1 MPRPSPPSLNDLD
14 ARVDRLYG
22 VPLDRF
28 VPERNALAAELK
40 REDRPDDAA
49 LVKGLARPSIPAW
62 AVNQVYWHARDEF
75 DRLTAAGDQMRD
87 LQRRALSG
95 REVDLRDATR
105 ERQHAVR
112 ALVDRAVSLMKEGGA
127 TVTDATR
134 QRISTLADA
143 IAAYGSRP
151 QAYRPGRLEQELEP
165 PGFEALAG
173 LTGGAAPPLRLVKSG
188 REETGVRATRQGE
201 PAKRAA
207 TAETAAE
214 ARART
219 AEEREVQRRQ
229 ERAQKVAEAARRA
242 RERDLE
248 RAKEHEAALSARLV
262 ELRRELAPLEM
273 RVAALQQRAED
284 AEAALQKARE
294 RVREATAAL
303 RNE

>member
-1 MPRPSPPSLNDLD
+1 
-14 ARVDRLYG
+14 

-40 REDRPDDAA
+40 RAGRADEAA

-62 AVNQVYWHARDEF
+62 AINQVYWHARDEF
-75 DRLTAAGDQMRD
+75 ERLTAAGDQMRD

-112 ALVDRAVSLMKEGGA
+112 ALVDRSVALMKEGGA

-151 QAYRPGRLEQELEP
+151 QEYRPGRLEQELEP

-173 LTGGAAPPLRLVKSG
+173 LTGAAPPLRLVKSG
-188 REETGVRATRQGE
+188 REAAGLHATRRGE
-201 PAKRAA
+201 PAKRAT

-214 ARART
+214 VRART
-219 AEEREVQRRQ
+219 AEEREEQRRQ
-229 ERAQKVAEAARRA
+229 ERAQKEAAAARRA

-248 RAKEHEAALSARLV
+248 RAREHEAALSARLT

-294 RVREATAAL
+294 RVRDATAAL
-303 RNE
+303 RND

>member
-1 MPRPSPPSLNDLD
+1 MPRPSPPSPNDLD
-14 ARVDRLYG
+14 SRIDRLYG

-40 REDRPDDAA
+40 RDGRADESAQ
-49 LVKGLARPSIPAW
+49 VKGLARPSIPAW

-75 DRLTAAGDQMRD
+75 ERLTAAGDQMRD

-112 ALVDRAVSLMKEGGA
+112 AFVDRAVSLMKEGGA

-151 QAYRPGRLEQELEP
+151 QEYPPGRLEQELEP

-173 LTGGAAPPLRLVKSG
+173 LTGGSAPPLRLVKSG
-188 REETGVRATRQGE
+188 REGTGVRATRQGE
-201 PAKRAA
+201 AAKRAA
-207 TAETAAE
+207 AETAAE

-219 AEEREVQRRQ
+219 AEEREAQRRQ
-229 ERAQKVAEAARRA
+229 DRAQKEAAAARRA

-248 RAKEHEAALSARLV
+248 RAKEHEAALSARLT

-273 RVAALQQRAED
+273 RVAALQQRAQD

-294 RVREATAAL
+294 RVRDATAAL
-303 RNE
+303 RDE